1 MFFCQRKKSS
11 MEKIRDV
18 LKSVLHD
25 IEKKQK
31 TKGLDKVLG
40 VWMKAVGAS
49 VYPHTKIVHL
59 TKDRIRVNVDNSARL
74 YELNLKKKALL
85 KELSKGCG
93 IKEIVLRLG
102 GV

>member
-1 MFFCQRKKSS
+1 

-31 TKGLDKVLG
+31 SKGLDKVLG
-40 VWMKAVGAS
+40 VWKKAVGVS

-59 TKDRIRVNVDNSARL
+59 TKDRIRVNVDNSASL
-74 YELNLKKKALL
+74 YELNLRKKDLL
-85 KELSKGCG
+85 KELTKDCG
-93 IKEIVLRLG
+93 IKEVVLRLG